1 MQQYQVRILAEAAK
15 AQVLADRLE
24 ADFGDEG
31 PVSWYEHDGAWAVDG
46 FFFAESAAEIEGR
59 VRTALGE
66 ELVGLDLVVEAVP
79 DDVDW
84 VALSLEGLKPV
95 IAGRFVVYGAHD
107 KDNIPGGLIGLQI
120 EANQAF
126 GTGHHPTTWGCLT
139 ALTRLMER
147 WRFDA
152 PFDLG
157 SGSGVL
163 AIAIAKKS
171 RRPVLASD
179 IDPLAVTIA
188 RENAEIN
195 QVGHLVTAVTAVG
208 FEHAAIRGRVF
219 DIIVANILA
228 GPLKQLS
235 PDFRRHSRPGTTV
248 VLSGILA
255 SQAASVLAAFR
266 AQGFV
271 RENVYVKEGWST
283 LVLRFAG
290 R

>member
-1 MQQYQVRILAEAAK
+1 MQQYQVRIRADAAK
-15 AQVLADRLE
+15 AESLADRLE
-24 ADFGDEG
+24 ADFGEEG
-31 PVSWYEHDGAWAVDG
+31 PVSWYESDGAWEVDG
-46 FFFAESAAEIEGR
+46 YFFAESAADIEGR
-59 VRTALGE
+59 VRTSLGRE
-66 ELVGLDLVVEAVP
+66 IVGLDLVVEEVP
-79 DDVDW
+79 ENVDW

-95 IAGRFVVYGAHD
+95 VSGRFVVFGAHD
-107 KDNIPGGLIGLQI
+107 RDRIPPGLIGLQI

-139 ALTRLMER
+139 ALSRLLTR

-163 AIAIAKKS
+163 AIAIAKKTK
-171 RRPVLASD
+171 RPVLASD
-179 IDPLAVTIA
+179 IDPIAVRIA

-195 QVGHLVTAVTAVG
+195 EVGHLVTAVTAAG
-208 FEHAAIRGRVF
+208 FAQAAIRGRSF
-219 DIIVANILA
+219 DLIVANILA
-228 GPLKQLS
+228 GPLKTLA
-235 PDFRRHSRPGTTV
+235 PEFRRHSRVGTMV

-266 AQGFV
+266 ACGFV
-271 RENVYVKEGWST
+271 RENVLVKEGWST
-283 LVLRFAG
+283 LVLKFAG